1 LDELVKP
8 KLNMKINIIALIAL
22 LISTS
27 IFAQTTIETLQE
39 GTFMQLGVEANSR
52 IAFAGQALG
61 VNGPEFLLAFS
72 YYNKNGIYASIGPTF
87 YTDKKVVKK
96 SAIAEIN
103 YTLGY
108 AFGGEKFTSDNSLS
122 HSQVLYG
129 NKFFKA
135 YLANVLTS
143 ENNYQ
148 FSDDFEI
155 SANVMVL
162 FGAKLKRNNASVLEG
177 NAQYHFYWQDALGA
191 EQITITPS
199 LSYFYGSDKIIASFA
214 QRDSLSEKTKLVDVA
229 NTMHTLSIYPS
240 ISANWQKNVHEIEL
254 ELAVPYAKTETTL
267 PANPLNYSYDLKIN
281 RPIFSLRYN
290 YYIGFGGND

>member
-1 LDELVKP
+1 
-8 KLNMKINIIALIAL
+8 MKKVIACSVLYFIQTVA
-22 LISTS
+22 
-27 IFAQTTIETLQE
+27 FAQTTIETLQE
-39 GTFMQLGVEANSR
+39 GTYLQLGVDANSR

-61 VNGPEFLLAFS
+61 VNGPEFLPAFS
-72 YYNKNGIYASIGPTF
+72 YYNKNGIYASISPIF

-96 SAIAEIN
+96 SAIAEVN

-108 AFGGEKFTSDNSLS
+108 AFGGEKFTSNNSLS

-135 YLANVLTS
+135 YLANAFTS

-148 FSDDFEI
+148 FSDNFEM
-155 SANVMVL
+155 SANAIVL
-162 FGAKLKRNNASVLEG
+162 FGAKFKRNNASVLEG

-199 LSYFYGSDKIIASFA
+199 LSYFYGSDKITASFA

-240 ISANWQKNVHEIEL
+240 IIANWQKNVHEIEL
-254 ELAVPYAKTETTL
+254 EFALPYARTETTL
-267 PANPLNYSYDLKIN
+267 PTNPLNYSYDLKIN